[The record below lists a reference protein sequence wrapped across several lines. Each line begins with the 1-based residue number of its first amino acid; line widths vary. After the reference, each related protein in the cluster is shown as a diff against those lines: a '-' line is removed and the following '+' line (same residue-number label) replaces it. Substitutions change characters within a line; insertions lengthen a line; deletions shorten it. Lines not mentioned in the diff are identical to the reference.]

1 MNEHL
6 FACPLCG
13 HRFDPMEH
21 LACGACPLQ
30 KDCIIV
36 CCPACG
42 YSTVDAGQSK
52 AVKWVS
58 SILKKDEDREK
69 A

>member
-1 MNEHL
+1 MSEKQL
-6 FACPLCG
+6 SCPLCG
-13 HRFDPMEH
+13 HRFNPQEH
-21 LACGACPLQ
+21 GSCEACVLQ
-30 KDCIIV
+30 KDCIMV

-42 YSTVDAGQSK
+42 YSTVDADRSK

-58 SILKKDEDREK
+58 SLLKKDAHREK